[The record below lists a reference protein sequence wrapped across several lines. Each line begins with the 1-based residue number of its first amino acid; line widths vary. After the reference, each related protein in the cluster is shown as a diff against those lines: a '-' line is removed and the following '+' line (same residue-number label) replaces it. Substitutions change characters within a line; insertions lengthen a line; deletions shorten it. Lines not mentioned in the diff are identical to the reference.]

1 MLTCQHTPR
10 ALALQNGDIMFKKI
24 FFAVILLTA
33 VIVGGT
39 GCMRTKQIITNEPKS
54 NANELALAYMEEKYG
69 ESFTFLAPWGNSM
82 SGNREILVT
91 CESLPEEQIL
101 VQVENY
107 KTDEAIYRDNYLAVK
122 YQDEVIDF
130 FKTTAAEFFGDIN
143 VFYTP
148 SKQCVSADLPADAA
162 FTAFYADSSTIIPVM
177 LEISASRFSDA
188 SAIESYLNTISDTQG
203 EISVSF
209 VIVEDEVFGSLD
221 RKGLSDLITMK
232 NAVYSAYGAIVNGAV
247 QMD

>member
-1 MLTCQHTPR
+1 
-10 ALALQNGDIMFKKI
+10 MFKKI

-148 SKQCVSADLPADAA
+148 SKQCVSADLPEDAA
-162 FTAFYADSSTIIPVM
+162 FTAFYADASTIIPVM

>member
-1 MLTCQHTPR
+1 
-10 ALALQNGDIMFKKI
+10 
-24 FFAVILLTA
+24 
-33 VIVGGT
+33 
-39 GCMRTKQIITNEPKS
+39 MRTKQIITNEPKS

-148 SKQCVSADLPADAA
+148 SKQCVSADLPEDAA
-162 FTAFYADSSTIIPVM
+162 FTAFYADASTIIPVM